1 MKRQMSEG
9 DSSGSSGKREGA
21 RGIGVEEKET
31 EGVEEEGRRSRSS
44 VVEERRGMRYA
55 ASVEKRLGKG
65 GVCRR
70 GKRRSNVVPLNGK
83 RDTKGEERGRRR
95 EGAKDKGKERRRG
108 REEEDERRPMSAK
121 EMEEADASRYR
132 ADENGK
138 GETRGKESRSKG
150 WRGAKMRAR

>member
-1 MKRQMSEG
+1 MSEG

-95 EGAKDKGKERRRG
+95 EGAKDKGKERRRMG
-108 REEEDERRPMSAK
+108 KRRTK
-121 EMEEADASRYR
+121 DAQCRRRRWKKLMR
-132 ADENGK
+132 ADTEQTRMEREKREGK
-138 GETRGKESRSKG
+138 RVGRRDGVERK
-150 WRGAKMRAR
+150 